1 MTSARTAPHDALV
14 HWIAIAD
21 SVSRLEYSINLA
33 AGNEAIDGWSSS
45 VPQGSALRVK
55 IMSGVTE

>member
-21 SVSRLEYSINLA
+21 SVSRLEYSINLS
-33 AGNEAIDGWSSS
+33 AGNEAIDGFS
-45 VPQGSALRVK
+45 Q
-55 IMSGVTE
+55 

>member
-21 SVSRLEYSINLA
+21 SVSRLEYSINLS
-33 AGNEAIDGWSSS
+33 AGNEAIDGVCPVVSHR
-45 VPQGSALRVK
+45 AAR
-55 IMSGVTE
+55 